1 MEVHLK
7 IIGALLI
14 LLAGL
19 HAAFPR
25 YFRWREELSGVS
37 LFTRQLVYVHTF
49 FIGFIVFLMGI
60 LCLVETDQL
69 LTTPLGRD
77 ILIGLFAFWCVR
89 LIFQIF
95 VYSPG
100 LWRGKRFETTVHVV
114 FSLLWTYISGVLLL
128 AVIP

>member
-7 IIGALLI
+7 IVGALLI

-25 YFRWREELSGVS
+25 YFRWREELSGVL

-49 FIGFIVFLMGI
+49 FIGFVVFLMGL
-60 LCLVETDQL
+60 LCLVEADQL
-69 LTTPLGRD
+69 LKTILGHD
-77 ILIGLFAFWCVR
+77 ILIGLFAFWGVR
-89 LIFQIF
+89 LIFQLF
-95 VYSPG
+95 VYSPE
-100 LWRGKRFETTVHVV
+100 LWRGKRFETMVHIV

-128 AVIP
+128 AFIR